1 MSFTDTLYSLLP
13 YIVAVVVIFIG
24 WKIYKSYTSSE
35 KPVEPAAPIEKPK
48 EESPQQMKIN
58 AKEDD
63 LCIACGKGTL
73 QIYDTEDAI
82 NLACNSCNML
92 YMQWPLVK

>member
-13 YIVAVVVIFIG
+13 YIVAIVVIFIG
-24 WKIYKSYTSSE
+24 WKIYKSYSSPSE
-35 KPVEPAAPIEKPK
+35 KKVEQQEQPAPPPLKP
-48 EESPQQMKIN
+48 S

-63 LCIACGKGTL
+63 LCITCGKGTL
-73 QIYDTEDAI
+73 QIYDTDDAI
-82 NLACNSCNML
+82 NLACNACNTL